1 MTGKTESKGK
11 RAWNMRGAA
20 KKVNA
25 LKNDSLDSNKTCP
38 ESKNIVHLVLNG
50 PVTDGFDYQD
60 NNLTKYQ
67 RRDGFQVSIITSQ
80 WVWGQ
85 EGKLER
91 YDKTDYFNDDGVRV
105 IRLPIIGKQ
114 IFYRKMKLFKG
125 VYSAIDECSPN
136 LLFIHGLSYLDIITV
151 ARYLKK
157 HPEVIA
163 YADNHSDFTNS
174 ATNWISK
181 EILHKIIWRHCA
193 QVVNPYIRKF
203 YGVLPARVDFLVDM
217 YNLPREKCELLVL
230 GADDDKVE
238 EANKPEIKQRIREKH
253 GIASDDFMIVTGG
266 KIDRWKEQTLLLMEA
281 VQNIQNDKV
290 RLIIFGSVED
300 YLSERVHE
308 LSDGRKIQY
317 IGWIPSK
324 ETYHYIAAADLAV
337 FPGRHS
343 TLWEET
349 VALGVP
355 MLCKDHPGT
364 HHVDLGGNVRF
375 LEKDSF
381 KEIQD
386 EIENLLNN
394 TEEYNKM
401 KTVAKEEGMKAFSY
415 REIARKA
422 IEM

>member
-1 MTGKTESKGK
+1 MNSLKIES
-11 RAWNMRGAA
+11 
-20 KKVNA
+20 V
-25 LKNDSLDSNKTCP
+25 DSDEKCV
-38 ESKNIVHLVLNG
+38 EGIKIVHLVLNG

-67 RRDGFQVSIITSQ
+67 KRDGFLVTIITSQ

-85 EGKLER
+85 DGKLKRFE
-91 YDKTDYFNDDGVRV
+91 KKDYFNNDGVRV

-114 IFYRKMKLFKG
+114 NFYKKMKRFKG
-125 VYSAIDECSPN
+125 VYTTIEECNPN
-136 LLFIHGLSYLDIITV
+136 ILFIHGLSCIDIFT
-151 ARYLKK
+151 ATRYLKK

-163 YADNHSDFTNS
+163 YADNHCDFTNS

-181 EILHKIIWRHCA
+181 QILHKIIWRCCA
-193 QVVNPYIRKF
+193 HAINPYIRKF

-217 YNLPREKCELLVL
+217 YKLPRNKCELLVL

-238 EANKPEIKQRIREKH
+238 EANKPEIKHSIRKEH
-253 GIASDDFMIVTGG
+253 GIAPDDFLIVTGG
-266 KIDRWKEQTLLLMEA
+266 KIDQWKKQTLLLMEA
-281 VQNIQNDKV
+281 VQNIYNDKL
-290 RLIIFGSVED
+290 RLIVFGSVED
-300 YLSERVHE
+300 SLLEHVKE

-317 IGWIPSK
+317 IGWIPSE

-349 VALGVP
+349 VALGIP

-375 LEKDSF
+375 LKKDSSD
-381 KEIQD
+381 EIQE
-386 EIENLLNN
+386 EIENILNN
-394 TEEYNKM
+394 TKVYNRM
-401 KTVAKEEGMKAFSY
+401 KSVATEKGMKAFSY